1 MNFLHNHVILL
12 GKEVLNLARH
22 ARIKKNF
29 GVFHI
34 HQTSGEE
41 VALFQNDADRDYF
54 LEILQRAQRKF
65 AFKLYA
71 YCVHSPH
78 EYHLILDPNGS
89 DLSQIMKSINIGYAM
104 HVKST
109 EPLFR
114 DRYKSELLD
123 SPEQILQIMDILRH
137 RPEQGN
143 ERHCYHQDI
152 RAFELEAA
160 AGSESA
166 LDFAAGDSCREE
178 AAPIGC
184 INCIETFAD
193 AQAHLKKVAG
203 EGGSSVE
210 ELLKNKMCRN
220 QLIKDFRRQSTLSLK
235 ELGQLF
241 GGLSESSVCKI
252 LNQ

>member
-123 SPEQILQIMDILRH
+123 SPEQILQIMDVLRH

-166 LDFAAGDSCREE
+166 LRFAGGGSCREG
-178 AAPIGC
+178 AGALGGQGGQRWGVG
-184 INCIETFAD
+184 AGK
-193 AQAHLKKVAG
+193 QRKKVAG

>member
-1 MNFLHNHVILL
+1 MNILHYRVILL
-12 GKEVLNLARH
+12 CKGVLNLARR

-41 VALFQNDADRDYF
+41 VALFQNDGDRDYF
-54 LEILQRAQRKF
+54 LEILQRAQKKF

-104 HVKST
+104 YVKST
-109 EPLFR
+109 EPLFK

-123 SPEQILQIMDILRH
+123 SPEQILQIMDTLRH
-137 RPEQGN
+137 RPERRN
-143 ERHCYHQDI
+143 ERHCYHEDI

-160 AGSESA
+160 AGSESVF
-166 LDFAAGDSCREE
+166 DFVAGNSCREE

-193 AQAHLKKVAG
+193 AQTHLKKVAG
-203 EGGSSVE
+203 EGGFSVE
-210 ELLKNKMCRN
+210 GLLKNKMCRN

-235 ELGQLF
+235 QLAQLF